1 MRKFCEKV
9 AHFMRF
15 YFDPERLEVLPA
27 ATQLHDRP
35 RPTALQ
41 RYMRRR

>member
-1 MRKFCEKV
+1 MRKFCKKI
-9 AHFMRF
+9 ALFMRF

-27 ATQLHDRP
+27 VTPSPQL

>member
-1 MRKFCEKV
+1 MRKFWKKI
-9 AHFMRF
+9 ALFMRF
-15 YFDPERLEVLPA
+15 YFDPERLEVLPVE
-27 ATQLHDRP
+27 TRTLQP